1 MSTDNSS
8 WTVPLPE
15 ADLPPDSKLRE
26 NDLPEV
32 ISEAMGHPDAI
43 VTLSRNDWLHW
54 KLGQAFNHF
63 GGSALAVLVQ
73 DPYTYLNIDPST
85 SCEGSW
91 QEGWVITA
99 LPNAKLG
106 PALEELDAWLT
117 TAATEPQLWAEIF
130 DEGYN
135 AESIA
140 NDLES
145 SEDLRNE
152 GASGVDGDCPH
163 YLFSFLKTL
172 RAALISARENSLA
185 LVHARY
191 VYL

>member
-1 MSTDNSS
+1 MS
-8 WTVPLPE
+8 E

-26 NDLPEV
+26 NDLPEA

-43 VTLSRNDWLHW
+43 VTSSRSNWLHW

-63 GGSALAVLVQ
+63 GGSALEILAQ

-85 SCEGSW
+85 SGESSW

-106 PALEELDAWLT
+106 LAIKQLDAWLT
-117 TAATEPQLWAEIF
+117 TASTEPRRWAEIY
-130 DEGYN
+130 DEGDY
-135 AESIA
+135 AENIA
-140 NDLES
+140 NDLEK

-152 GASGVDGDCPH
+152 GFCSDDGDCH
-163 YLFSFLKTL
+163 YYLFSFLKSL
-172 RAALISARENSLA
+172 RAALISAQENSLA
-185 LVHARY
+185 LVHVRH